1 MKIRRSIYLL
11 LTILSILSSCSE
23 KKQPPLKGER
33 INVLHFD
40 VLKDRISHDRHVVL
54 PSPFLNSEWPSSD
67 DGQVNFTADNLQLSS
82 NLKPFKSFSLSKFSP
97 KSQDSAIMIID
108 NMIYSYARGILAANN
123 LEKNKLLWS
132 AEVVN
137 PRERTSILNGSMLYN
152 NGIIYLTTGTKDL
165 VAYNAKDG
173 KELWRYTAPN
183 VVRYIPYI
191 YKNMLF
197 INTIDNII
205 YCLNTDG
212 KLLWRHD
219 APSYSIAS
227 HNVYSPNLIFNN
239 QVFTLTT
246 AGDLV
251 ILNKIDGEELI
262 EVNLANTS
270 IIGDGS
276 LAKGPLNSP
285 HLEDH
290 FLYILT
296 GESELIKVDL
306 SIPGI
311 AWRQNLPG
319 AISTWITKQTSFILM
334 DNNQLLALDNKD
346 AKIIWSIDLPRK
358 DPKKTADFYGPILAG
373 GNLYLITSKGDL
385 FSFSAK
391 DGKLVNKYKT
401 IETNI
406 APIIVKGKLFVIGNS
421 GKISIWQ

>member
-1 MKIRRSIYLL
+1 MNFGRSIYFLL
-11 LTILSILSSCSE
+11 MILSLLSSCSE

-33 INVLHFD
+33 LNVLHFD
-40 VLKDRISHDRHVVL
+40 VLKDRKSLDRKVEIPL
-54 PSPFLNSEWPSSD
+54 SLLNNNWQSSD
-67 DGQVNFTADNLQLSS
+67 DGQINHVSDNLQLAK
-82 NLKPFKSFSLSKFSP
+82 NLKLLKNNSLSKFSP
-97 KSQDSAIMIID
+97 KAQDSAVVIID
-108 NMIYSYARGILAANN
+108 DIIYTYSKGILAANS

-132 AEVVN
+132 VEAIKSGKKN
-137 PRERTSILNGSMLYN
+137 DILNGSMIYEA
-152 NGIIYLTTGTKDL
+152 GIIYLTTGTKDF
-165 VAYNAKDG
+165 VAYSVKEG

-191 YKNMLF
+191 YKNMIF

-205 YCLNTDG
+205 YCLSSDG
-212 KLLWRHD
+212 KLLWKHD

-227 HNVYSPNLIFNN
+227 DNVYSPNLIFNN

-262 EVNLANTS
+262 EVNLANSS

-285 HLEDH
+285 HLEDQ
-290 FLYILT
+290 FLYVLT

-319 AISTWITKQTSFILM
+319 AISTWVTKQTTFILM

-346 AKIIWSIDLPRK
+346 ARIIWSIDLPKK
-358 DPKKTADFYGPILAG
+358 DSKKIENFYGPILAG
-373 GNLYLITSKGDL
+373 DNLYLTTAKGDL
-385 FSFSAK
+385 FSFSAF
-391 DGKLVNKYKT
+391 DGKLANQYKT
-401 IETNI
+401 VETNV
-406 APIIVKGKLFVIGNS
+406 APIVVNGKLYVIGKN
-421 GKISIWQ
+421 GKIGIWQ